1 MSAVEIYQS
10 DWAEMGL
17 TTIGKLLQR
26 KRGVTSF
33 EIIMLGRT
41 TSPHSRLSELERA
54 GWTISRNQVKG
65 EKYFRY
71 FGLAP
76 KVGA

>member
-1 MSAVEIYQS
+1 MNQI
-10 DWAEMGL
+10 

-33 EIIMLGRT
+33 EIIMLGGT
-41 TSPHSRLSELERA
+41 TSPHRRLTDLEMA
-54 GWTISRNQVKG
+54 GWIISRNQVKG